1 MASKEV
7 ERPKE
12 QGVGKCQ
19 GWQGA
24 PDTTFGAVPAD
35 LAIISSGTLAK
46 VAEEG
51 WVEAKTNSL
60 RGNDRVELNPSS
72 SLV

>member
-1 MASKEV
+1 MKWRNLEKPGEPARMASKEV

-24 PDTTFGAVPAD
+24 PDITFGAVPAD
-35 LAIISSGTLAK
+35 LAIILPGTLAK

-51 WVEAKTNSL
+51 WVEAKTNS
-60 RGNDRVELNPSS
+60 
-72 SLV
+72 